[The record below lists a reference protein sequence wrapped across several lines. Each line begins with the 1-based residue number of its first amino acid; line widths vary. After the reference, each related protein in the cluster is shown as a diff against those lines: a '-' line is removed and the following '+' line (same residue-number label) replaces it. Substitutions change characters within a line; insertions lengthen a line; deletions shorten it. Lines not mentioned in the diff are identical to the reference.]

1 MVAHNMQLK
10 RPPPP
15 TNILPPTGL
24 KVWSDDLDPKL
35 KDKSSRD
42 QDSTT
47 ATATDTNTTTS
58 SSTVAET
65 SPSGPLSWR
74 EKQRR
79 VAIGKSGESVYSFGS
94 FLAAGGG
101 AWVLG
106 LLLFLLWWR
115 PHLYWTGGASTGAF
129 LVGLLL
135 SYVYFA
141 NVKRKEQYQQV
152 VRVGC
157 GYHH

>member
-1 MVAHNMQLK
+1 MVAYNMQLK

-15 TNILPPTGL
+15 TSIVPPTGL

-35 KDKSSRD
+35 KGKARD
-42 QDSTT
+42 QDSST
-47 ATATDTNTTTS
+47 ATATDATGS
-58 SSTVAET
+58 SSTAKT
-65 SPSGPLSWR
+65 SSSGPLSWK

-79 VAIGKSGESVYSFGS
+79 VAIGKAGEPVYSIGS

-115 PHLYWTGGASTGAF
+115 PHMYWTGGASTGAF

-135 SYVYFA
+135 SYVYFS
-141 NVKRKEQYQQV
+141 NVKRKEQHQQV
-152 VRVGC
+152 VRVGVL
-157 GYHH
+157 H

>member
-1 MVAHNMQLK
+1 MVAYNMQLK

-15 TNILPPTGL
+15 TNTLPPTGL

-35 KDKSSRD
+35 KGKSRD
-42 QDSTT
+42 QDST
-47 ATATDTNTTTS
+47 ARDTTS
-58 SSTVAET
+58 SSTAET
-65 SPSGPLSWR
+65 SSGPLSWR

-79 VAIGKSGESVYSFGS
+79 VAIGKAGEPVYSIGS

-135 SYVYFA
+135 SYMYFA

-152 VRVGC
+152 VRGATEGEGNGGEGRVHG
-157 GYHH
+157 